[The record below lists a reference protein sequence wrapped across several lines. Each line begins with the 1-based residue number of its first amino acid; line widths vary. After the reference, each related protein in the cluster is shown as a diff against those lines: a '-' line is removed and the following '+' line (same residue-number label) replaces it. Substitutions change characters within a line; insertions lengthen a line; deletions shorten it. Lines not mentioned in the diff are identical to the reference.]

1 MSYSIRTRLHHWIEQ
16 CPCTNFLVKN
26 KKEQEQV
33 DGIWYDV
40 VVVECLEK
48 AEVQQSPKREG
59 RNMIMF
65 LTPRKTPL
73 IKKETE
79 TVEPKKAL
87 RTIN

>member
-40 VVVECLEK
+40 VVVECLVK
-48 AEVQQSPKREG
+48 AEHQKDKTIKLPKSKYFYGYTNEGWEQQQ
-59 RNMIMF
+59 
-65 LTPRKTPL
+65 
-73 IKKETE
+73 
-79 TVEPKKAL
+79 
-87 RTIN
+87 

>member
-40 VVVECLEK
+40 VVVECLVK
-48 AEVQQSPKREG
+48 AEDQKP
-59 RNMIMF
+59 
-65 LTPRKTPL
+65 
-73 IKKETE
+73 
-79 TVEPKKAL
+79 
-87 RTIN
+87 